1 MDADP
6 VRRALTGL
14 ALGGLRYA
22 SVTGSTNQDAAE
34 WADGRAGP
42 PAADLSL
49 VIADEQTAG
58 RGRQGRKWHTP
69 PGVALAFSL
78 ALRPAGLYAAAPGL
92 AALDLPSLLGRLT
105 ALGGLA
111 VCQALRADYDLPA
124 ALKWPNDVLIERRK
138 VCGVLAE
145 AHWNGAELAAVILG
159 IGVNVTPAALP
170 PAEELI
176 YPATSV
182 ESVLG
187 RAVDRLALLRQI
199 MIHLLAWRT
208 RLAAPEFWQTWDD
221 WLAFKG
227 ERVWVAEGAPL
238 DAPHPPGDATES
250 LGDFGRLRSR
260 PKSPTEFSG
269 VARLL
274 GLNPD
279 GSLRLQGADG
289 EPFTLRTGELHI
301 RPQDWL

>member
-1 MDADP
+1 MDAEQ
-6 VRRALTGL
+6 VRQALAGL
-14 ALGGLRYA
+14 PLGGLRYA
-22 SVTGSTNQDAAE
+22 PVTGSTNQDAAE
-34 WADGRAGP
+34 WADGRTGP

-49 VIADEQTAG
+49 VFADEQTAG

-69 PGVALAFSL
+69 PSAALAFSL

-92 AALDLPSLLGRLT
+92 AALELPALLGRLT

-111 VCQALRADYDLPA
+111 VCQALREDYDLPA

-170 PAEELI
+170 PAAELI
-176 YPATSV
+176 YPAASV
-182 ESVLG
+182 EAALG
-187 RAVDRLALLRQI
+187 RPVARTALLRQI
-199 MIHLLAWRT
+199 IVHLLAWRA

-227 ERVWVAEGAPL
+227 EWVWVVEGA
-238 DAPHPPGDATES
+238 APHPLSPSPRRGEGERAIPFLPS
-250 LGDFGRLRSR
+250 LPAGERGEVRGAF
-260 PKSPTEFSG
+260 
-269 VARLL
+269 LL

-279 GSLRLQGADG
+279 GSLRLQAADG
-289 EPFTLRTGELHI
+289 SEFTLRTGELRL
-301 RPQDWL
+301 RPQDWA